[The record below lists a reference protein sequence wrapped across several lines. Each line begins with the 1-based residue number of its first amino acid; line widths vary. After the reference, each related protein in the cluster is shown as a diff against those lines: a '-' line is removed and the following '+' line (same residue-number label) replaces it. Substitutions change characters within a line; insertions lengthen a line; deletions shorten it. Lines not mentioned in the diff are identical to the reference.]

1 MTLEGHICTRFNAP
15 HLSTP
20 TENHVLHR
28 CRRPHPPPRRPRAPR
43 RLREVLQGAH
53 SIPFIHHPLRSAC
66 FSSSPKWE
74 QRKPVRGGPD
84 ARSDASSRVGS
95 RVHAT
100 RSAASGVEARVPRC
114 DAVRVSS
121 RDASP
126 ARSRRSN
133 RHRGPRFTT
142 LRTNQSVTGP
152 TRGDARAVRPGR
164 CVGPPRAM
172 RPRRTE
178 PAFASAFRT
187 HASRARPPRSRPDE
201 RDDDTP
207 LIANPDEER
216 QTKNKILTNPPATP
230 PPKSRLSSSLPA
242 PPPAPRSS
250 PRLPPRRS
258 PRPSPPPSPP
268 SPPPPRSPRRR

>member
-1 MTLEGHICTRFNAP
+1 MHPLQRTAP
-15 HLSTP
+15 LNSNRESCP
-20 TENHVLHR
+20 ASLPPASSPSAPPP
-28 CRRPHPPPRRPRAPR
+28 CAAPPPRSPPRCA
-43 RLREVLQGAH
+43 LD
-53 SIPFIHHPLRSAC
+53 SIH
-66 FSSSPKWE
+66 SSPTAIRLFFFVSEVE
-74 QRKPVRGGPD
+74 QRKPGRGGPD

-164 CVGPPRAM
+164 CVGPLRAM
-172 RPRRTE
+172 RPRRCPRGPNRRSHPRSE
-178 PAFASAFRT
+178 PTRPA
-187 HASRARPPRSRPDE
+187 RARPDLAPTSVTTIPPLSQ
-201 RDDDTP
+201 TP
-207 LIANPDEER
+207 
-216 QTKNKILTNPPATP
+216 TKSAKQRT
-230 PPKSRLSSSLPA
+230 KF
-242 PPPAPRSS
+242 
-250 PRLPPRRS
+250 
-258 PRPSPPPSPP
+258 
-268 SPPPPRSPRRR
+268 

>member
-1 MTLEGHICTRFNAP
+1 MSCIAAAGLI
-15 HLSTP
+15 
-20 TENHVLHR
+20 
-28 CRRPHPPPRRPRAPR
+28 
-43 RLREVLQGAH
+43 
-53 SIPFIHHPLRSAC
+53 PLRAAPVRRAASAK
-66 FSSSPKWE
+66 SSKVRTRNHSFITHCDPLVFLRSPKWE
-74 QRKPVRGGPD
+74 QRKPERGGPD

-172 RPRRTE
+172 RPRRCPRGPNRRSHPRSE
-178 PAFASAFRT
+178 PTRPA
-187 HASRARPPRSRPDE
+187 RARPDLAPTSVTTIPPLSQ
-201 RDDDTP
+201 TP
-207 LIANPDEER
+207 
-216 QTKNKILTNPPATP
+216 TKSAKQRT
-230 PPKSRLSSSLPA
+230 KF
-242 PPPAPRSS
+242 
-250 PRLPPRRS
+250 
-258 PRPSPPPSPP
+258 
-268 SPPPPRSPRRR
+268 

>member
-1 MTLEGHICTRFNAP
+1 MSCIAAAGLIPLRAAPVRRAASAKSSKVRTRF
-15 HLSTP
+15 
-20 TENHVLHR
+20 
-28 CRRPHPPPRRPRAPR
+28 
-43 RLREVLQGAH
+43 H
-53 SIPFIHHPLRSAC
+53 SFFHPLRSAC

-74 QRKPVRGGPD
+74 QRKPGRGGPD

-142 LRTNQSVTGP
+142 LRTNQPIGDGAHAWRR
-152 TRGDARAVRPGR
+152 TRGPSRSMRRSSPCDASPAVSS
-164 CVGPPRAM
+164 
-172 RPRRTE
+172 RTE

-187 HASRARPPRSRPDE
+187 HASRARPPRSRPTE

>member
-74 QRKPVRGGPD
+74 QRKPGRGGPD

-172 RPRRTE
+172 RPRRCPRGPNRRSHPRSE
-178 PAFASAFRT
+178 PTRPA
-187 HASRARPPRSRPDE
+187 RARPDLAPTSVTTIPPLSQ
-201 RDDDTP
+201 TP
-207 LIANPDEER
+207 
-216 QTKNKILTNPPATP
+216 TKSAKQRT
-230 PPKSRLSSSLPA
+230 KF
-242 PPPAPRSS
+242 
-250 PRLPPRRS
+250 
-258 PRPSPPPSPP
+258 
-268 SPPPPRSPRRR
+268 

>member
-1 MTLEGHICTRFNAP
+1 MHPLQRTAP
-15 HLSTP
+15 LNSNRESCP
-20 TENHVLHR
+20 ASLPLASSPSAPPP
-28 CRRPHPPPRRPRAPR
+28 CAAPPPRSPPRCA
-43 RLREVLQGAH
+43 LD
-53 SIPFIHHPLRSAC
+53 SIH
-66 FSSSPKWE
+66 SSPTAIRLFFFVSEVE
-74 QRKPVRGGPD
+74 QRKPGRGGPD

-164 CVGPPRAM
+164 CDASVLPVRCVPGGVLADRTGVRIRVQNPRVPRA
-172 RPRRTE
+172 
-178 PAFASAFRT
+178 
-187 HASRARPPRSRPDE
+187 
-201 RDDDTP
+201 
-207 LIANPDEER
+207 
-216 QTKNKILTNPPATP
+216 
-230 PPKSRLSSSLPA
+230 PA
-242 PPPAPRSS
+242 PI
-250 PRLPPRRS
+250 LPHRA
-258 PRPSPPPSPP
+258 
-268 SPPPPRSPRRR
+268 